1 VSGARLLGVIGALSL
16 VLGGCSGTPER
27 AVDRLPLSDC
37 VIGGVS
43 ARCGTLDVPENR
55 ASGEGR
61 RISLR
66 IAVLPA
72 TARVV
77 EPDPVFSLAGGPG
90 DAATDD
96 ADQAR
101 ATLPEVNLH
110 RDIVLVDQRGTG
122 GSNDLRCPTV
132 DDSSQ
137 WAADARSCWAG
148 LDGDPRA
155 YTTAWAVDD
164 LDDVRAALGYD
175 RINLYGGSYG
185 ATAAQVYLLRHGDHA
200 RSAIL
205 MSGSLLDFPIF
216 EQFPASSQD
225 ALDLVF
231 ARCSADPACAAAYP
245 DPAGDLTAIT
255 ARLDAGP
262 VTLTDPATGRSGQM
276 TRDDLATGIHELL
289 LDTSTAAVLPR
300 LLHSAAAGNWADALA
315 AQPGAEPEESDGP
328 SGLQVM
334 NLTIMCWEPWASLRR
349 AQTDAAAEG
358 SYLRYPDVR
367 AMTLP
372 EDVCAVVPRP
382 PAEAMYGPVTPVDV
396 PVLLMNGAADPQDPP
411 ANVAGAREAFP
422 DSVSL
427 TVPNQGHH
435 FAITACQAGILA
447 AFVDRASTTGWSSE
461 CLRDTPAPPFDLG

>member
-1 VSGARLLGVIGALSL
+1 
-16 VLGGCSGTPER
+16 
-27 AVDRLPLSDC
+27 
-37 VIGGVS
+37 
-43 ARCGTLDVPENR
+43 
-55 ASGEGR
+55 
-61 RISLR
+61 
-66 IAVLPA
+66 
-72 TARVV
+72 
-77 EPDPVFSLAGGPG
+77 
-90 DAATDD
+90 
-96 ADQAR
+96 
-101 ATLPEVNLH
+101 
-110 RDIVLVDQRGTG
+110 
-122 GSNDLRCPTV
+122 
-132 DDSSQ
+132 
-137 WAADARSCWAG
+137 
-148 LDGDPRA
+148 
-155 YTTAWAVDD
+155 
-164 LDDVRAALGYD
+164 
-175 RINLYGGSYG
+175 
-185 ATAAQVYLLRHGDHA
+185 
-200 RSAIL
+200 

-300 LLHSAAAGNWADALA
+300 LLHSAAAGNWADVLA

-328 SGLQVM
+328 SGVQVM

-461 CLRDTPAPPFDLG
+461 CLRDTPAPPFDLGGSCVPPGVPCGAGTPYGSATPEVSPPARGARKWTIRARSRRRLPWRPARPSASRRSSTSSTPRPSRWRPAWSWPEPRSVACSAGGCTRRSPPASWRRRPASALRWPSCAPS